1 MKKMLLVLIVLVSFG
16 FNNNVI
22 AEVNNNTANQEEL
35 QTLNGIGPAKA
46 KAIVDY
52 RTKNGNFKTVA
63 DLEAVDGIG
72 AKTIESLAKDITV
85 GAKSTKV
92 AVPKPG
98 DAKPAKA
105 VR

>member
-1 MKKMLLVLIVLVSFG
+1 M
-16 FNNNVI
+16 
-22 AEVNNNTANQEEL
+22 
-35 QTLNGIGPAKA
+35 
-46 KAIVDY
+46 
-52 RTKNGNFKTVA
+52 A

-72 AKTIESLAKDITV
+72 TKTIESLAKDITV

>member
-22 AEVNNNTANQEEL
+22 AEVNINTANQEEL

-46 KAIVDY
+46 K
-52 RTKNGNFKTVA
+52 
-63 DLEAVDGIG
+63 
-72 AKTIESLAKDITV
+72 TIERLGKDITV
-85 GAKSTKV
+85 GGKATKV
-92 AVPKPG
+92 AAPKPG